1 MEVKEKQRHNEQ
13 IPYHPPFRTLCVSS
27 PLFLFVR
34 PCTRVGYARSPPSSE
49 LELVLLLP
57 YYYYYHHHTP
67 FTYYTPF
74 VLIPV
79 LGVLYYFEPSTP
91 PQITNKA
98 AFAVLKIERQKHSF
112 CKFKLRLTPASIT
125 KHCLR
130 KKCQSPA
137 FPHRRFYPSSQPS
150 SSSIQPSLAPN
161 TPAT

>member
-67 FTYYTPF
+67 FTYYTPL

-91 PQITNKA
+91 SQITNKA
-98 AFAVLKIERQKHSF
+98 AFAVLKIERQNTLF
-112 CKFKLRLTPASIT
+112 ASLN
-125 KHCLR
+125 CDSPQL
-130 KKCQSPA
+130 QSLSIVFERNVKA
-137 FPHRRFYPSSQPS
+137 QHFPTAI
-150 SSSIQPSLAPN
+150 SILPLNPLPPQSNLHWRP
-161 TPAT
+161 TH